1 MPAAALLQATGRGTR
16 RVTGHTGGYALLSE
30 RARRPAAAL
39 AAGFGLLAVILGI
52 VEHDSVRQGAFDT
65 RVDNWIIGLFGH
77 RDELIIVMRELGSPL
92 VVTICCLAVAGI
104 CALARRYRAAL
115 LVAITVP
122 LASAITEFVGKPLT
136 GRRFDGFL
144 SYPSGHTT
152 GICALAVAMIIVVAG
167 PAARPVP
174 AVLRWGLAV
183 LAVAAVID
191 VILAV
196 VAGQYHYVTDT
207 IGAIGLCGAIGLG
220 TALALDRLAEGRLAE
235 GGLAGRRLATSRPAR
250 NPSGGDPVGTDMS
263 AGHKITITPADAR
276 IEVSVGGQKL
286 ADSRR
291 AVVLAESGLPPRYYL
306 PREDVRTDL
315 LRPTSTESTCPFKGQ
330 AAYWS
335 AEVGGEEHPDIV
347 WSYESPIPE
356 AAGIAGLMCFW
367 TERGAQVTVDG
378 VPAAGASAVSPH

>member
-1 MPAAALLQATGRGTR
+1 MSQR
-16 RVTGHTGGYALLSE
+16 GYALLSD
-30 RARRPAAAL
+30 RARRPAAVL
-39 AAGFGLLAVILGI
+39 AAGCTVLAVVLGI

-92 VVTICCLAVAGI
+92 VVTIVCAVIAGA

-115 LVAITVP
+115 LVVITVP
-122 LASAITEFVGKPLT
+122 LASVITEFVGKPLV
-136 GRRFDGFL
+136 GRRFVGFL

-152 GICALAVAMIIVVAG
+152 GIGALAVALIIVVAG
-167 PAARPVP
+167 PSARPL
-174 AVLRWGLAV
+174 AAALRWALAV

-196 VAGQYHYVTDT
+196 VAGQYHYFTDT
-207 IGAIGLCGAIGLG
+207 IGAIGVSGATGLG
-220 TALALDRLAEGRLAE
+220 TALALDRLAVLRAARQEA
-235 GGLAGRRLATSRPAR
+235 AGAAR
-250 NPSGGDPVGTDMS
+250 NPSGGQPVGTGMS
-263 AGHKITITPADAR
+263 AGHKITITPSEAR

-291 AVVLAESGLPPRYYL
+291 AVVLAETGLPPRYYL

-315 LRPTSTESTCPFKGQ
+315 LKPTSTESTCPFKGQ

-335 AEVGGEEHPDIV
+335 AEAGGEVHPDIV
-347 WSYESPIPE
+347 WSYESPIPGAE
-356 AAGIAGLMCFW
+356 GIAGLMCFW
-367 TERGAQVTVDG
+367 TERGAEVTVDG
-378 VPAAGASAVSPH
+378 APAAGASAVSPH